1 MLINYK
7 METIYSFGDQE
18 SYEMKRYLS
27 NEILGFFNSYNSTSF
42 YNILKSTGS
51 VIAGGIILNNLNEF
65 DDYIPTSLSIYCT
78 FRGAKIITNFL
89 RDIQLTKKED
99 QVIQI
104 VPHVANLDNV
114 YSFFLKSR
122 VRTILEYNVERRRR
136 YIKKI
141 KFMIV
146 DNQEDIIHAVT
157 NFDISFTRVWFDGE
171 SVKTTNLE
179 DIKNK
184 EGYLDSEYID
194 LLLNFNPTIIKRM
207 MKYRERGFKITYNT
221 ADTSITIGNKSD
233 PYLYA
238 SNEKRLV
245 EFLYKKLI
253 SELIISQNLDY
264 EFILGSGDLYI
275 KYFYI
280 KEFTINE
287 FISLLKRLS
296 KNMCILPLWISNAY
310 IKNEKEIVNALALQV
325 CGLLNHYIYE
335 PDGNYKNF
343 VDSVLIEKFGID
355 SVTTNLSSISEEY
368 ESKKY
373 YLTDNNREDEI
384 YERKLYVNQKKLCIV
399 KDEENR
405 FLSYTNDNRKKM
417 SNRSIPFLDFVKP
430 KKTEDV
436 RFREASKIETMRGCY
451 DIVEMGIYD
460 INSYLR
466 GEAVEAYNDK
476 DERDETL
483 DIPAVPPEVARER
496 LVFFVSKSWDNLD
509 DLIPYCYNLQM
520 LQKDI
525 SKQIFYECD
534 NDETQEIKYRMDNPV
549 IQLNVGGRIHVPLA
563 ELLYA
568 LYKTKKQSFILI
580 PSGKKFERT
589 ASLSTTYGNTTV
601 SGTHCGEGTDINLYT
616 IRSCLGDRSRNP
628 RGGMG
633 NGRRGRENLCWPG
646 TEGLKISEENPS
658 EFFITNAYYVI
669 NKNIDK
675 LEVENERIKNT
686 LDKVRKSLAFLDE
699 IGEMGRLTRMEEY
712 GGRIHFLIQ
721 IFEII
726 DNLREENPEDIIITL
741 DQIETEIS
749 SALQHR
755 HRSDS

>member
-1 MLINYK
+1 
-7 METIYSFGDQE
+7 
-18 SYEMKRYLS
+18 
-27 NEILGFFNSYNSTSF
+27 
-42 YNILKSTGS
+42 
-51 VIAGGIILNNLNEF
+51 
-65 DDYIPTSLSIYCT
+65 
-78 FRGAKIITNFL
+78 
-89 RDIQLTKKED
+89 
-99 QVIQI
+99 
-104 VPHVANLDNV
+104 
-114 YSFFLKSR
+114 
-122 VRTILEYNVERRRR
+122 
-136 YIKKI
+136 
-141 KFMIV
+141 MIV
-146 DNQEDIIHAVT
+146 DNKKDIIAAVT

-171 SVKTTNLE
+171 RVKTTNLE

-184 EGYLDSEYID
+184 EGYLDNDYVE
-194 LLLNFNPTIIKRM
+194 LLLNFNPILIKRM

-221 ADTSITIGNKSD
+221 SDTSITIGNKND

-253 SELIISQNLDY
+253 SELIIKSQDTDDDPV
-264 EFILGSGDLYI
+264 LGYADLYI

-280 KEFTINE
+280 REFTINE
-287 FISLLKRLS
+287 FISLLKKLS
-296 KNMCILPLWISNAY
+296 KNMCILPLWIFNSY
-310 IKNEKEIVNALALQV
+310 INNEKEIVNALALQV
-325 CGLLNHYIYE
+325 CGLLNHYMDE
-335 PDGNYKNF
+335 PEGNYKSF

-355 SVTTNLSSISEEY
+355 TVTSNLSSISEEY
-368 ESKKY
+368 KSKKY
-373 YLTDNNREDEI
+373 YLEDNNREDEI
-384 YERKLYVNQKKLCIV
+384 YERKLYVNQKKLCMM

-405 FLSYTNDNRKKM
+405 FVSYTNDMRKKM
-417 SNRSIPFLDFVKP
+417 SNRRIPFLDFVKP

-466 GEAVEAYNDK
+466 GEAVEGYNDK

-483 DIPAVPPEVARER
+483 DIPSVTPEVARER
-496 LVFFVSKSWDNLD
+496 LVFFVAKSWDNLD

-520 LQKDI
+520 LEKDI
-525 SKQIFYECD
+525 SKQIFYECED
-534 NDETQEIKYRMDNPV
+534 DETQEIEYRVNNPV
-549 IQLNVGGRIHVPLA
+549 IQINVGGRIHVPLA

-580 PSGKKFERT
+580 PSGKKFERS
-589 ASLSTTYGNTTV
+589 ASLSTVYGNTTV

-616 IRSCLGDRSRNP
+616 IRSCLGDTGRNS
-628 RGGMG
+628 RGGIG
-633 NGRRGRENLCWPG
+633 KGRRGRENLCWPV

-675 LEVENERIKNT
+675 LEAENDRIKNT

-699 IGEMGRLTRMEEY
+699 IGEMGRLTRMKEY
-712 GGRIHFLIQ
+712 GRRIHFLIQ

-726 DNLREENPEDIIITL
+726 DSLREKNREDIIVIL
-741 DQIETEIS
+741 DQIEMEI
-749 SALQHR
+749 
-755 HRSDS
+755 RSTLRRR

>member
-1 MLINYK
+1 
-7 METIYSFGDQE
+7 MEDVYSFGDE
-18 SYEMKRYLS
+18 ETYEMKRYLS
-27 NEILGFFNSYNSTSF
+27 NEILGFFESHQITF
-42 YNILKSTGS
+42 FCDILKSTGS
-51 VIAGGIILNNLNEF
+51 VIAGNVILNNLVDF
-65 DDYIPTSLSIYCT
+65 DDYKPTSLYIYCT
-78 FRGAKIITNFL
+78 FRGAKIMSNFL
-89 RDIQLTKKED
+89 RDIQLTKKEN
-99 QVIQI
+99 QNIQI
-104 VPHVANLDNV
+104 VPHVATLDNI

-122 VRTILEYNVERRRR
+122 VRTILEYDVDRKQR

-146 DNQEDIIHAVT
+146 DTEEDIIDAVT

-171 SVKTTNLE
+171 RLKTTNLE

-184 EGYLDSEYID
+184 EGYLDNEYLE
-194 LLLNFNPTIIKRM
+194 LLLNFNPILINRM

-221 ADTSITIGNKSD
+221 SDTSITIGNKMN
-233 PYLYA
+233 PYLHA

-245 EFLYKKLI
+245 EFLYKKVI
-253 SELIISQNLDY
+253 AELILMAEDNDGNVDR
-264 EFILGSGDLYI
+264 EPVLGFADLYI

-280 KEFTINE
+280 GDFTINK
-287 FISLLKRLS
+287 FIALLKRLS
-296 KNMCILPLWISNAY
+296 KNMCILPLWIRNAY
-310 IKNEKEIVNALALQV
+310 INNEKEFVNALALQV
-325 CGLLNHYIYE
+325 GGLLDHYMYE

-343 VDSVLIEKFGID
+343 LQFVLFKKFRID
-355 SVTTNLSSISEEY
+355 SVTTDLSSISEEY
-368 ESKKY
+368 KSKKY
-373 YLTDNNREDEI
+373 YLVDNNREDEI
-384 YERKLYVNQKKLCIV
+384 YERKLYVNQKKLCMM

-405 FLSYTNDNRKKM
+405 ILSYTDDNRKKTG
-417 SNRSIPFLDFVKP
+417 NRSIPILDFVRP

-466 GEAVEAYNDK
+466 GEAVEGYNDK

-483 DIPAVPPEVARER
+483 DIPAVPPELARER
-496 LVFFVSKSWDNLD
+496 IVFFVAKSWDNLD

-534 NDETQEIKYRMDNPV
+534 DDETQEIEYRMDNPI
-549 IQLNVGGRIHVPLA
+549 IQINVGGRVHVPLA

-601 SGTHCGEGTDINLYT
+601 SGTHCGEGTGINLYT
-616 IRSCLGDRSRNP
+616 VRSCLGDMGRNP
-628 RGGMG
+628 PGGRGK
-633 NGRRGRENLCWPG
+633 GRRDRQNLCWPV
-646 TEGLKISEENPS
+646 TEGLKISEENPDH
-658 EFFITNAYYVI
+658 FFITKAYNVI
-669 NKNIDK
+669 NKNIDL
-675 LEVENERIKNT
+675 LEAQNDRIKNT

-699 IGEMGRLTRMEEY
+699 IHEMGRLSRMEEY

-721 IFEII
+721 ISEMI
-726 DNLREENPEDIIITL
+726 DNLREESAEDIIVTL
-741 DQIETEIS
+741 DQIEMEIK
-749 SALQHR
+749 SAL
-755 HRSDS
+755 